1 MSVNESPVTLRWW
14 RLMSCMMLT
23 SSFSTRWVPLEV
35 PPASGLCH
43 LQGCFFFH
51 RVVTSPGA
59 PAAEPSAGCLWR
71 TPTRASTLQSVAWT
85 CCWTVSTIRSAAEK
99 QHPTFHHPSEYA
111 QLCLYGRSGLS
122 RFPSWCLGLQHRHDP
137 HRPSRLWS
145 VSVQYPRI
153 ECFRYCKCTDHWVCV
168 LVMSWEGFSGAR
180 VLALPGDISYA
191 LRHGVYLSDKQV
203 LTLLVLFWSR
213 AAH

>member
-35 PPASGLCH
+35 PPASGLCR

-111 QLCLYGRSGLS
+111 QRVFMDDQVCPGSPPGVWVCSTDMILTVPPDFGQFQCSTPELSASGIVNVLT
-122 RFPSWCLGLQHRHDP
+122 
-137 HRPSRLWS
+137 
-145 VSVQYPRI
+145 I
-153 ECFRYCKCTDHWVCV
+153 ECV
-168 LVMSWEGFSGAR
+168 S
-180 VLALPGDISYA
+180 
-191 LRHGVYLSDKQV
+191 
-203 LTLLVLFWSR
+203 
-213 AAH
+213 